1 MKVSKAVIIAAG
13 WGTRFLPVTRSLPKE
28 MLPLVDKPLI
38 QYGVE
43 EAINSG
49 IEQIIFVTAR
59 GKHIMEDYFDDC
71 SELEQILK
79 SKGDTENLQRMREL
93 SGIVDICYVRQKKQL
108 GLGHAVLTARD
119 IVGDEPFAVIL
130 PDDIIDSKVPTLKR
144 MIEIYENYG
153 AGVIAVERV
162 GGEDIQKYGI
172 IEPKKVSD
180 GIYQILSLVEKPE
193 PTVAPSRLG
202 IVGRYIL
209 TPEMF
214 ETIMATPAG
223 EGEEIQITDALQ
235 LLLKQQKLYA
245 YELEGTRYDTGSPP
259 GWLKANVALAL
270 KRDDIGPELREYLKQ
285 LLG

>member
-28 MLPLVDKPLI
+28 MLPLVDRPLI

-59 GKHIMEDYFDDC
+59 GKHAMEDYFDEC
-71 SELEQILK
+71 YELEQFLE
-79 SKGDTENLQRMREL
+79 SKGDAENLQRMREI
-93 SGIVDICYVRQKKQL
+93 SRMVDICYVRQKQQL

-119 IVGDEPFAVIL
+119 IVGNEPFAVIL

-144 MIEIYENYG
+144 MIEIYEDYG

-162 GGEDIQKYGI
+162 GDEDIQKYGI
-172 IEPKKVSD
+172 IEPKQVSD

-193 PTVAPSRLG
+193 PAQAPSRLV

-209 TPEMF
+209 TPETF
-214 ETIMATPAG
+214 EAITATPAG
-223 EGEEIQITDALQ
+223 NGGEIQITDALQ
-235 LLLKQQKLYA
+235 LLLQREKLYA
-245 YELEGTRYDTGSPP
+245 YELEGTRYDSGSPL
-259 GWLKANVALAL
+259 GWLKANVAMAL
-270 KRDDIGPELREYLKQ
+270 KRDDIGPELREYLKK
-285 LLG
+285 LTE